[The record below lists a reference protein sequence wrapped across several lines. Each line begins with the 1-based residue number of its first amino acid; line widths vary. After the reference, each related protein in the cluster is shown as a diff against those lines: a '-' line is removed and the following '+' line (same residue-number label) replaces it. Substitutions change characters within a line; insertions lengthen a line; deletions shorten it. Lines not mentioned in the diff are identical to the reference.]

1 MNPVE
6 KYFLSRIFD
15 HLGGDLTTYMVLR
28 EANLTKRNF
37 DTDHKGA
44 LEDFLYPP
52 PCSIIMWKVY
62 KFDNNVKHS
71 AIVDFRFDF
80 MPFPSN

>member
-1 MNPVE
+1 MSLKNTNPVE

-44 LEDFLYPP
+44 LEDFFLSTTMQY
-52 PCSIIMWKVY
+52 
-62 KFDNNVKHS
+62 NNVES
-71 AIVDFRFDF
+71 VQV
-80 MPFPSN
+80 